1 MRLGNPHKRTTGAG
15 CSILALGLA
24 TGLLLAGSPPARASA
39 IIVHAVNPEGVILG
53 SIRWIDEYAVR
64 IYDGDTLII
73 GVYDE
78 NTYDTPIPLSAGPHT
93 IRVTFNGLEL
103 EQSVLLGDTETRTL
117 TFVFP
122 RVEFPLA
129 EWIDAQEVSASVTR
143 NEILTGVREDDA
155 ELIEAPWGILL
166 DRSLSTG
173 PEPLT
178 ATFHHEIRY
187 SLNSGFF
194 RSARSTSATITD
206 SQPSFAKATTGLTDG
221 WYPPLESPALEAN
234 IPASTDFEWWYVQYR
249 RHGLYPRLILSDR
262 EVAFPRLF
270 DDTHDGQDILALLSA
285 AQPYP
290 WIRIALTGFVA
301 GGGGVTLDHE
311 LNCCPG
317 SVTASDEAE
326 TTIDYLKMASVPF
339 SVTDFGISVAG
350 RCGNGLVGA
359 NEECDDG
366 NTVSGDCCSATC
378 RLEPAGNPCDDGDA
392 CTLATTCDTAGACGG
407 GSPLSCDDGDPCN
420 GVETCSPM
428 TGCEQGTPLDC
439 RDFLACTVDEC
450 IQGLG
455 CVFVPDHSSCNNDGD
470 LCTAEVC
477 VLGLGCLSFP
487 LDDCDPPESVAVVPA
502 GSNVSVPVALPQP
515 ATVHFSHT
523 SGGSLTGTY
532 FVPSMGVTSP
542 LLGTAPNLRACS
554 SEATVAPSLAQVSDL
569 PEGSALPPGTVALW
583 LFSLEGLAD
592 GETRIQLDYDS
603 TLFRSV
609 REEEAL
615 ALFHAENGGWRRLPT
630 EIGSEEATV
639 SAMVAEPL
647 SLFALATDSVFFDD
661 FESGDTSTWSHS
673 RP

>member
-1 MRLGNPHKRTTGAG
+1 MRLAKPHERATDTW
-15 CSILALGLA
+15 CSILVLGLM
-24 TGLLLAGSPPARASA
+24 TGLLLAGSSPARSAA

-64 IYDGDTLII
+64 IYDGETLIV

-78 NTYDTPIPLSAGPHT
+78 NTYDTPLLLTEGPHT

-103 EQSVLLGDTETRTL
+103 EQSIVLGDNETRTL

-129 EWIDAQEVSASVTR
+129 EWIDGQGVSASVTR
-143 NEILTGVREDDA
+143 DEALTGVLEGEA
-155 ELIEAPWGILL
+155 EVIEVPWGILL

-178 ATFHHEIRY
+178 ATFHHEISYTLTSRA
-187 SLNSGFF
+187 F
-194 RSARSTSATITD
+194 RSARSTSATITE
-206 SQPSFAKATTGLTDG
+206 SQPSFAKATTALTDG
-221 WYPPLESPALEAN
+221 WYPPLESPALEAD
-234 IPASTDFEWWYVQYR
+234 IPASTDFDWWYVQYR

-262 EVAFPRLF
+262 DVAFPRLF

-290 WIRIALTGFVA
+290 WIRIRLTGFVA

-317 SVTASDEAE
+317 SVTNSDEAE
-326 TTIDYLKMASVPF
+326 TTIDYLKMATVPF
-339 SVTDFGISVAG
+339 AVTDSGISVAG

-378 RLEPAGNPCDDGDA
+378 LLEPMGNPCDDGDA
-392 CTLATTCDTAGACGG
+392 CTLATTCNAAGSCGG

-420 GVETCSPM
+420 GQETCSPT

-439 RDFLACTVDEC
+439 SDFLDCTIDEC

-455 CVFVPDHSSCNNDGD
+455 CVFVPDHSSCNNDAD

-515 ATVHFSHT
+515 ATVHFSNT
-523 SGGSLTGTY
+523 SGGSLTGRY
-532 FVPSMGVTSP
+532 FVPSMGLPTPLPVTGPS
-542 LLGTAPNLRACS
+542 LRACS
-554 SEATVAPSLAQVSDL
+554 SPSTVDSSLAQTSNL
-569 PEGSALPPGTVALW
+569 PESSVLPPGTVALW
-583 LFSLEGLAD
+583 QFTLEGLAN
-592 GETRIQLDYDS
+592 GETRIQLNYDA
-603 TLFRSV
+603 TFFRSV
-609 REEEAL
+609 REEETL
-615 ALFHAENGGWRRLPT
+615 ALFHAENGDWRRLAT
-630 EIGSEEATV
+630 ATGSEESTV
-639 SAMVAEPL
+639 SATVIAPL
-647 SLFALATDSVFFDD
+647 SLFALATDSLFFDD
-661 FESGDTSTWSHS
+661 FESGDTSTWSQS